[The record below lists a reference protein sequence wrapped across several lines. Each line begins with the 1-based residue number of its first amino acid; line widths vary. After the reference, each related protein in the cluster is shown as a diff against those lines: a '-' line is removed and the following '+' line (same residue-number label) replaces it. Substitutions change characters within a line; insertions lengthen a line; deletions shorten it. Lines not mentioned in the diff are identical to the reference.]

1 MGTQLVAEGQI
12 SNEILSSILEKQ
24 EKLEKAGECAAM
36 PPAFRARRRATAGR

>member
-24 EKLEKAGECAAM
+24 EKLEKVTGSYKAERETLNQN
-36 PPAFRARRRATAGR
+36 PGRN